1 MLILFRAFDELS
13 EVLFLCKNLSMK
25 NILSTI
31 INPYISISEKDILW
45 EIMRLEEQD
54 VSTNADLRK
63 LSTNATAI
71 PGQIGTI
78 TEPIS
83 ASS

>member
-13 EVLFLCKNLSMK
+13 EVLFLCQNITMK
-25 NILSTI
+25 NIFNLYLS
-31 INPYISISEKDILW
+31 NDEKDILW

-54 VSTNADLRK
+54 AISTNAELRK

-83 ASS
+83 ASC